1 MHECCPL
8 FIYCKEKLPKTQAKK
23 GSNIMDND
31 SSDGECKINTD
42 DRKCTDTNQHDDD
55 ESTET
60 EDDNDDPIPST
71 GEN

>member
-1 MHECCPL
+1 MHDCCPL
-8 FIYCKEKLPKTQAKK
+8 FILLQGELPKTQAKK

-31 SSDGECKINTD
+31 SSDGECKRNTD
-42 DRKCTDTNQHDDD
+42 DSKCTDTNQHDDD
-55 ESTET
+55 YTET